1 MAKKMKTRPTFKVRR
16 LEEFQRGEFVFVE
29 KEKDSLDKFRARM
42 ALYKA
47 NAKSPEVQNV
57 KPIRRRA

>member
-1 MAKKMKTRPTFKVRR
+1 MAKKMKARPTFKVRR

-47 NAKSPEVQNV
+47 NAKPEVQNV